1 MHSASSTLELRCVV
15 PLLRGW
21 REMKLSWLFGP
32 WVQLAAEVD
41 FFLMQSR
48 YPCHAQTFQVSTN
61 AQPEDII
68 AAFMVNVI
76 LIWLSWQ
83 VDFKSILL
91 CVGAG
96 TAVAAFLGEKN
107 VAYWV
112 L

>member
-1 MHSASSTLELRCVV
+1 
-15 PLLRGW
+15 
-21 REMKLSWLFGP
+21 
-32 WVQLAAEVD
+32 
-41 FFLMQSR
+41 MQSR